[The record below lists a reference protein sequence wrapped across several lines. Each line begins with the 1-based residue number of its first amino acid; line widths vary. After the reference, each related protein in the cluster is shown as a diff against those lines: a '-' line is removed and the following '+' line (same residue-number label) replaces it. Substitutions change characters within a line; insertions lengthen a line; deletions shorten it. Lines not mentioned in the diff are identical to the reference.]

1 MSAWLA
7 ELKYANNVPLEDLA
21 ATQLLEHLGLAK
33 YVNSAQCNRMSTLY
47 TPSTNGWNSGIVV
60 LEYFTD
66 LKNCGHDR
74 MVVGFTTTYCE
85 FESCSG

>member
-1 MSAWLA
+1 MAAWLE
-7 ELKYANNVPLEDLA
+7 ELKYADTVPLEDLA

-33 YVNSAQCNRMSTLY
+33 YVNSTQCNRMSTLY

-66 LKNCGHDR
+66 LKN
-74 MVVGFTTTYCE
+74 
-85 FESCSG
+85 